1 MESQDFSLGFNL
13 NNSDMKDNNSLSYHE
28 VDENSNIIEFK
39 IILIGNAS
47 VGKTSIFNKF
57 INGEFSK
64 TYKSTITVECKSKY
78 LKLDKNLFAKLNI
91 WDTCG
96 TEIYRAV
103 TQQYYRG
110 AQGAIV
116 IFDLT
121 QQNTFNDLKK
131 WIKDIKSCGEKNIQ
145 ILIVGNKLDLIGQRK
160 VTQSQAVNFCR
171 ENNYKYIEASAKDG
185 TNILK
190 IFEEMSF
197 DLASKHQ
204 KQKEKEINKKYKEKT
219 LGLSINDDISEKK
232 KKGCC

>member
-121 QQNTFNDLKK
+121 KQNTFNDLKK

>member
-1 MESQDFSLGFNL
+1 MESQDFSLGFNI
-13 NNSDMKDNNSLSYHE
+13 NSSDVRDNNSISYHE
-28 VDENSNIIEFK
+28 IDQNNDIMEFK

-57 INGEFSK
+57 IIGEFNK
-64 TYKSTITVECKSKY
+64 TYKSTISVECKSKY
-78 LKLDKNLFAKLNI
+78 LKIDKNLFAKLNI
-91 WDTCG
+91 WDTMG
-96 TEIYRAV
+96 SEIFRAV
-103 TQQYYRG
+103 TKQYYRG
-110 AQGAIV
+110 ANGAIV

-131 WIKDIKSCGEKNIQ
+131 WVKDIKNYGEKNIE

-190 IFEEMSF
+190 IFEELTL
-197 DLASKHQ
+197 DLSSKY
-204 KQKEKEINKKYKEKT
+204 QKEKEKERNKKYTMKT
-219 LGLSINDDISEKK
+219 LEISIKNDDTENK